1 MVIGIICEYNPFHN
15 GHLYHLKKIKEKYPN
30 SLIILCLNGYFLE
43 RGEVSILKKADKVK
57 IALLNGVD
65 IVVELPV
72 LYGTQAAD
80 KFAMAGISL
89 LDALNVDKI
98 IFGSETNNLDYLMD
112 IAKKQDN
119 LNLSKMK
126 NNLKKGN
133 SYPKSLINSLNELK
147 IKPNDLLG
155 ISYCK
160 AILKQNLKIELET
173 ILRTNDFHDKI
184 SNEEIISAEN
194 IREKI
199 KNNNDIS
206 KYVPSISKDKI
217 IKVNY
222 NLYFKLLKHKIL
234 TDSHLDLYLD
244 VNEGIENLL
253 KKAIVNANNYEE
265 FLIKIKSKR
274 YTTNRLQRMLLHIN
288 LGILKK
294 DAELKID
301 YLKIL
306 GFNDKGAYYLN
317 QNKKKF
323 KLPIKVKKNS
333 LINEYELKASILYD
347 LITNEKEYD
356 YEKLNKPLYIKTA
369 PNLKESNQK

>member
-98 IFGSETNNLDYLMD
+98 IFGSETNNLDYLMH

-133 SYPKSLINSLNELK
+133 SYPKSLINSLDELK

-160 AILKQNLKIELET
+160 AILKQNLKVELET

-199 KNNNDIS
+199 KNKNDIS

-222 NLYFKLLKHKIL
+222 DLYFKLLKHKIL

-265 FLIKIKSKR
+265 FLNKIKSKR

-301 YLKIL
+301 YLKVL
-306 GFNDKGAYYLN
+306 GFNDRGAYYLN
-317 QNKKKF
+317 QNKK
-323 KLPIKVKKNS
+323 S
-333 LINEYELKASILYD
+333 
-347 LITNEKEYD
+347 
-356 YEKLNKPLYIKTA
+356 
-369 PNLKESNQK
+369 

>member
-43 RGEVSILKKADKVK
+43 RGEVSILKKSDKVK
-57 IALLNGVD
+57 IALLNNIDLV
-65 IVVELPV
+65 IELPV
-72 LYGTQAAD
+72 LYGCQSAD
-80 KFAMAGISL
+80 KFAECSIKL

-98 IFGSETNNLDYLMD
+98 IFGSESNNLDYLMN
-112 IAKKQDN
+112 IAKKQKDLN
-119 LNLSKMK
+119 LNKMQK
-126 NNLKKGN
+126 NLKNGN
-133 SYPKSLINSLNELK
+133 SYPKSLIDSLDEFE

-160 AILKQNLKIELET
+160 ALLKQNLNLKLET
-173 ILRTNDFHDKI
+173 ILRTNDFHDTI

-194 IREKI
+194 IREKL
-199 KNNNDIS
+199 KNNIDIT
-206 KYVPSISKDKI
+206 KYVPSITKDKI

-222 NLYFKLLKHKIL
+222 DLYFKLLKHKIL
-234 TDSHLDLYLD
+234 TDNHLNSYLD

-253 KKAIVNANNYEE
+253 KKVIKDTNSYEE
-265 FLIKIKSKR
+265 FLKKIKSKR

-294 DAELKID
+294 DADLKID

-323 KLPIKVKKNS
+323 KLPLNIDKNS
-333 LINEYELKASILYD
+333 PINKYELKSSILYD
-347 LITNEKEYD
+347 LITDEKEYD